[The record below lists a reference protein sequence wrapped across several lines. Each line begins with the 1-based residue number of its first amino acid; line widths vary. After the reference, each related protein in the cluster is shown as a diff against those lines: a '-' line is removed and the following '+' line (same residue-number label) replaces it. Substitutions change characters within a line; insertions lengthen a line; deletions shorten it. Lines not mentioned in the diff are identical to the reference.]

1 MVPLMIFGVI
11 HTLVVVLFSFAL
23 GFLTTGFQPTYQVV
37 KKPAAIEAKAIYLT
51 GYTAGS
57 KERREVLIDLVESTE
72 LNAMVIDIKD
82 ASGRIFF
89 NTDLALADEVGS
101 EQIRIPDLEELIVQ
115 LKEKGIYT
123 IARIVVF
130 QDPYL
135 AQAMPQIA
143 LKSTA
148 GGLWRDY
155 KGQAWVDPTLKL
167 VWQYNLDLAKKAA
180 EIGFDEI
187 NFDYIRFPSDGS
199 IRQIVYANLDNN
211 TFHAKSLVMADFY
224 KFVEEQLRFVSVA
237 TSADLFGMVL
247 WRSDGLNI
255 GQRYEDAAKY
265 FDYIAPMVYPSHY
278 PPGFEGFDNPAAHP
292 YEIVYRS
299 LIRAEK
305 LLDQPKARLRPWL
318 QDFDLGAVYTPE
330 MITLQKQATYDSG
343 GFGWMLWNASNRY
356 TVGGLLSSD
365 DAGQV
370 AGVDNQPSL

>member
-1 MVPLMIFGVI
+1 MVPTMIFGVI
-11 HTLVVVLFSFAL
+11 HTLVVVIISFGL

-57 KERREVLIDLVESTE
+57 KERREALIDLVDSTE
-72 LNAMVIDIKD
+72 LNAVVIDIKD

-89 NTDLALADEVGS
+89 DTGLALANEVGS
-101 EQIRIPDLEELIVQ
+101 EQIRIPDLEGLVDRI
-115 LKEKGIYT
+115 KEKGIYT

-148 GGLWRDY
+148 
-155 KGQAWVDPTLKL
+155 
-167 VWQYNLDLAKKAA
+167 
-180 EIGFDEI
+180 
-187 NFDYIRFPSDGS
+187 
-199 IRQIVYANLDNN
+199 
-211 TFHAKSLVMADFY
+211 
-224 KFVEEQLRFVSVA
+224 
-237 TSADLFGMVL
+237 
-247 WRSDGLNI
+247 DGLNI